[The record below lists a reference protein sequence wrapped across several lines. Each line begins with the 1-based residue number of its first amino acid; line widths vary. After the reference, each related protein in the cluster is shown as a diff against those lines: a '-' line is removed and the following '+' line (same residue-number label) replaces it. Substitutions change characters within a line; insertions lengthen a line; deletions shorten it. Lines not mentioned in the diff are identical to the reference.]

1 MDARNFTY
9 MFYGFTAAWVIIV
22 IYVITLVAREKRIRQ
37 QVDQLKRMLDSG
49 EKR

>member
-1 MDARNFTY
+1 MDVRNFTY

-22 IYVITLVAREKRIRQ
+22 IYVVTLVSREKRLQQ
-37 QVDQLKRMLDSG
+37 QVEQLRRMLESG